1 MANISKHIAS
11 TLPLPGDIDEFQK
24 MNTEIYENM
33 DELSD
38 SLNTPIHSKYFL
50 EFSDE
55 NNEILLN
62 NDCLS
67 TWIQNKQFVSQICN
81 NKINELQNDIIS
93 TVFGDFNG
101 LLSSLLKYYDD
112 RCMTHLQQLK
122 LNNILSKVHP
132 TSIN

>member
-1 MANISKHIAS
+1 MTDIAKDIVS
-11 TLPLPGDIDEFQK
+11 TLPLLVDTDKFQN
-24 MNTEIYENM
+24 MNTEIYENI
-33 DELSD
+33 DQLSD
-38 SLNTPIHSKYFL
+38 SLNTPIYSKYSL

-62 NDCLS
+62 KDCLS
-67 TWIQNKQFVSQICN
+67 TWIQNKQFLSQIGN

>member
-1 MANISKHIAS
+1 MTDIAKDIVS
-11 TLPLPGDIDEFQK
+11 TLPLLVDTDKFQN
-24 MNTEIYENM
+24 MNTEN
-33 DELSD
+33 SD
-38 SLNTPIHSKYFL
+38 K
-50 EFSDE
+50 

-62 NDCLS
+62 KDCLS
-67 TWIQNKQFVSQICN
+67 TWIQNKQFLSQIGN